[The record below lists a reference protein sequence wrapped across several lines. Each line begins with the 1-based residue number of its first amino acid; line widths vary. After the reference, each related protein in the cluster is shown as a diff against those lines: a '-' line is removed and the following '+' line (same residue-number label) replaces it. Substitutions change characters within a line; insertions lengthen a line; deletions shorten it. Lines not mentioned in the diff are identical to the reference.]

1 MSEQQSQQVQNYLK
15 TTVQQGETPQDQKLV
30 FDPTTGELVVQ
41 TKNDRPPS
49 PDAVV
54 ADQIA
59 EEGFFSKTF
68 LSICT
73 KTNTLCNQLKEISR
87 L

>member
-15 TTVQQGETPQDQKLV
+15 KTVQEGETPQDQKLV

-41 TKNDRPPS
+41 RNNARLPN

-59 EEGFFSKTF
+59 EEGFF
-68 LSICT
+68 
-73 KTNTLCNQLKEISR
+73 
-87 L
+87 